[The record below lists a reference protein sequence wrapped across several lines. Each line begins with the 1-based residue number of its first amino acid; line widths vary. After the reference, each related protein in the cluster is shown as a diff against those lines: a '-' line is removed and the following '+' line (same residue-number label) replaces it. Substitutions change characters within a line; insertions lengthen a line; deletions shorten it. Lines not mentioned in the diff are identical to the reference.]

1 MKNSQKIVRFNEP
14 EIGHR
19 SSGTLKAQRNSSLQ
33 QDSYYKKI
41 QNSVVEKL
49 KSGYTEEAL
58 ELLMSLDKDFV
69 IKVLSTEHFK
79 PIKWAML
86 SDEIKIF
93 ETMIDLLDCGSRS
106 KMLNDH
112 GTCLSFSAFLTKY
125 SLKKHYDSN
134 NFINGVKVFLRIDID
149 GCAEVFAKSVL
160 KNEQIVKDFE
170 TAITQFN
177 NDCLPTNNDYNKAVL
192 ALHDA
197 EEDAFELDHY
207 SSLNNANFESSLG
220 GEHID

>member
-19 SSGTLKAQRNSSLQ
+19 SSGTLKAQRNSSVQ
-33 QDSYYKKI
+33 QGSYYKKI
-41 QNSVVEKL
+41 QNNIVEKL
-49 KSGYTEEAL
+49 KNGYTEEAF
-58 ELLMSLDKDFV
+58 ELLMSFDKDFV

-93 ETMIDLLDCGSRS
+93 ETMIGLLDYESSS

-112 GTCLSFSAFLTKY
+112 GRCSSFTSFLTKY
-125 SLKKHYDSN
+125 SLKKHYDSDD
-134 NFINGVKVFLRIDID
+134 FISGAKVFLKIDID
-149 GCAEVFAKSVL
+149 GCAEVFARSVL

-177 NDCLPTNNDYNKAVL
+177 NDCLPTNDYNNAVL

-197 EEDAFELDHY
+197 EEDAFKLEHY